1 MPTSIALA
9 AAALLGFAAL
19 PALGQS
25 LPGSGALPL
34 RAAVEI
40 ALVNSAQLQAAGADV
55 RISEQQ
61 VREAYSGVYPQISAE
76 ASYLRSLG
84 AKERVVDGGGA
95 NPQWQG
101 ATGTVDNSWSASLK
115 LNQTVLD
122 FRVFSGLEAA
132 RGLRGLRGEE
142 LRGAAQQVVASVR
155 QRYFDALLT
164 QEQERL
170 TEQGITRLQ
179 QILSETRARH
189 REGFASDNEM
199 LRLEVQLANLESNLL
214 RVRNQVAAA
223 KGALL
228 VTMGADPLQEVELQ
242 GTLSELQL
250 GAEADNSAVNADLL
264 AVSGAATL
272 GAYDEE
278 ELRRTAMSARSDL
291 RQLRTLTGLGELQ
304 LEIQRAEYLPTIRA
318 FASLDFSAGDDDD
331 DGAFGRRQQFQQP
344 TLESTPADSSSEH
357 KHRIKTVPSTSYSQF
372 RVSGSAGL
380 SVQVQLFSGFA
391 RDARAA
397 QRREELLQ
405 TTARLRQAEREMLN
419 QVHTLS
425 AARAGA
431 RARAASQ
438 QRAIE
443 QAQQSYQIATARYRE
458 GVGSQLDVTAAESTL
473 RESQF
478 NYAQAVYDYLSAASQ
493 LEVAIGQ
500 VPLADGVRAAATG

>member
-1 MPTSIALA
+1 M
-9 AAALLGFAAL
+9 
-19 PALGQS
+19 
-25 LPGSGALPL
+25 
-34 RAAVEI
+34 
-40 ALVNSAQLQAAGADV
+40 VNG
-55 RISEQQ
+55 E
-61 VREAYSGVYPQISAE
+61 E
-76 ASYLRSLG
+76 
-84 AKERVVDGGGA
+84 A
-95 NPQWQG
+95 NPRWQD
-101 ATGTVDNSWSASLK
+101 AAGTVDNSWSASLK

-170 TEQGITRLQ
+170 TEQGVTRLQ
-179 QILSETRARH
+179 QTLSETRARH
-189 REGFASDNEM
+189 REGFASDDEL

-214 RVRNQVAAA
+214 RARNQVAAA

-250 GAEADNSAVNADLL
+250 GPEPADDPVNGDLL
-264 AVSGAATL
+264 VTSGAAAL
-272 GAYDEE
+272 ADVSEDEL
-278 ELRRTAMSARSDL
+278 LRAAMTSRSDL
-291 RQLRTLTGLGELQ
+291 RQLRSLHHLGELQ
-304 LEIQRAEYLPTIRA
+304 IKIQEAEYLPTIRA
-318 FASLDFSAGDDDD
+318 FASLDFSAGDDDGD
-331 DGAFGRRQQFQQP
+331 VFGRPSQGMMSP
-344 TLESTPADSSSEH
+344 PSE
-357 KHRIKTVPSTSYSQF
+357 YSQF

-380 SVQVQLFSGFA
+380 SVQMQLFGGFA

-397 QRREELLQ
+397 QRREELFQ

-419 QVHTLS
+419 QVHTLVAS
-425 AARAGA
+425 LAEA

-478 NYAQAVYDYLSAASQ
+478 NYAQAVYDYLSTASQ
-493 LEVAIGQ
+493 LEVAIGR
-500 VPLADGVRAAATG
+500 VPLAEAASGAAAG